1 MPVSLMST
9 QLVKQTDLA
18 SLVLHLLAEPVDI
31 VLGLTALV
39 LGPVAGVLAAAC
51 LSPPCESEPAPMK
64 LSCIACRAASRLW

>member
-1 MPVSLMST
+1 MPMSLMST

-31 VLGLTALV
+31 VLGLAALV

-51 LSPPCESEPAPMK
+51 LSPACES
-64 LSCIACRAASRLW
+64 